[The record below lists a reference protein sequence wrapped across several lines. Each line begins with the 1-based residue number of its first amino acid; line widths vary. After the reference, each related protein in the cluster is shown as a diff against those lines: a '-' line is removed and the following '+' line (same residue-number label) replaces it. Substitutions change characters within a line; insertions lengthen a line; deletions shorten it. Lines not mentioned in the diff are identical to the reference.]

1 MKTILVPTDF
11 SASALGAFQYA
22 IKLAQQID
30 AVIKVV
36 HVYQDELP
44 DLGLTTVIPPLVAN
58 KFVADDLKTFVLKGK
73 IPKAAKTFVYSE
85 SFDCMTEPAEKIVA
99 LSKSLATDLVV
110 MGATGAHNTVEKWFG
125 SVSSFTAQEAFC
137 PVLLVPEGINYHK
150 PQNILYLCN
159 LDIPIQAATLDRL
172 AFTAQ
177 CLGSKVHI
185 LHVDTNLDNEKDAT
199 LLVNREW
206 NKAECKRFSFKVT
219 INKRE
224 DMLKAIDI
232 YTVNHHIDLL
242 VISTLHRTIFQKIFH
257 PSLTKKIATE
267 ANLPLLVLH
276 QEDKFSLF

>member
-1 MKTILVPTDF
+1 
-11 SASALGAFQYA
+11 
-22 IKLAQQID
+22 
-30 AVIKVV
+30 
-36 HVYQDELP
+36 
-44 DLGLTTVIPPLVAN
+44 
-58 KFVADDLKTFVLKGK
+58 
-73 IPKAAKTFVYSE
+73 
-85 SFDCMTEPAEKIVA
+85 
-99 LSKSLATDLVV
+99 
-110 MGATGAHNTVEKWFG
+110 
-125 SVSSFTAQEAFC
+125 
-137 PVLLVPEGINYHK
+137 
-150 PQNILYLCN
+150 
-159 LDIPIQAATLDRL
+159 
-172 AFTAQ
+172 
-177 CLGSKVHI
+177 